1 MRIAVTSQAR
11 AHLASPLEASGW
23 LDEVA
28 SGADASGHDWLLQLD
43 RDRLAL
49 SRPGEKG
56 KPVTVDFAEGPVGWR
71 RARAHQERLVR
82 ACGLTRAHPPRDIVD
97 LTGGLA
103 RDTGLLTA
111 GGARV
116 TVLERHPLLHSLLA
130 DAIARA
136 TPDLADQIQLCH
148 AEGTEWLAGRS
159 DLLEVIYMDPMFP
172 PVRHKVT
179 LKKEQ
184 HWLRL
189 LAGEPSREEEHQL
202 LALARAHARRVVVK
216 RPHDAR
222 PLDGVTPHHQLIGK
236 AVRFDVYD

>member
-1 MRIAVTSQAR
+1 MKIALTPEARPRIAPPLADTDWLEVVNEPAEAR
-11 AHLASPLEASGW
+11 H
-23 LDEVA
+23 
-28 SGADASGHDWLLQLD
+28 HDWLLQLD

-49 SRPGEKG
+49 ARPGEKG

-82 ACGLTRAHPPRDIVD
+82 ACGLTRANPPRDIVD

-116 TVLERHPLLHSLLA
+116 TLLERHPLLHSLLA
-130 DAIARA
+130 DAVARA
-136 TPDLADQIQLCH
+136 EPELAAQMQLCH
-148 AEGTEWLAGRS
+148 AEGLDWLAGRS
-159 DLLEVIYMDPMFP
+159 EPLEVVYMDPMFP
-172 PVRHKVT
+172 PVRHKST

-189 LAGEPSREEEHQL
+189 LAGEPSPDEENRL
-202 LALARAHARRVVVK
+202 LTMARTRARRVVVK

-222 PLDGVTPHHQLIGK
+222 PLDGVRPHHQLTGK

>member
-1 MRIAVTSQAR
+1 MKIAVTSQAR
-11 AHLASPLEASGW
+11 PRIAQPLADTGW
-23 LDEVA
+23 LELVNEPA
-28 SGADASGHDWLLQLD
+28 EARTHDWFLQLD

-56 KPVTVDFAEGPVGWR
+56 NPVVVDFSEGPVGWR

-82 ACGLTRAHPPRDIVD
+82 ACGLTRANPPREIVD
-97 LTGGLA
+97 TTGGLA

-116 TVLERHPLLHSLLA
+116 TLLERHPLLHSLLA
-130 DAIARA
+130 DGVARA
-136 TPDLADQIQLCH
+136 EPELAQQMQLVH
-148 AEGTEWLAGRS
+148 AEGTDWLAGRS
-159 DLLEVIYMDPMFP
+159 DSLDVIYMDPMFP
-172 PVRHKVT
+172 PVRSKQA

-189 LAGEPSREEEHQL
+189 LAGEPLPEEEHRML
-202 LALARAHARRVVVK
+202 TTARAHAHRVVVK

-222 PLDGVTPHHQLIGK
+222 PLDDVAPHHQLPGK
-236 AVRFDVYD
+236 AVRFDVYE